1 MRLSETI
8 DKIINAIY
16 EEKNFFEHRNI
27 LLVGENIS
35 GKSKTIAKIVK
46 ELFDRKAPV
55 YYICSWNRKI
65 INKRTE
71 LKKTF
76 RDISP
81 EKIVETR
88 LCDSYFNEDV
98 FCDDLGI
105 ELTMNE
111 IYTNTPKYTKL
122 FMEYL
127 ELEISTSIKNQDIN
141 FIVGEDELLVNGH
154 NFEQLS
160 DAQVSMMRLL
170 MEINYAY
177 EQECRYI
184 FIDEFDIN
192 LDHKNSG
199 AFLEWLND
207 KYENIIFIV
216 SAHSLYT
223 ILNLK
228 DFDIVKIVKSY
239 TYEEDNLCVFF
250 DSNDLDNVDIIDKK
264 LFYNNYNPNELDELI
279 SSSLKCILSN
289 IPVNHEDIEIIEK
302 SSGLTT
308 RQKVVL
314 DFIKQRMG
322 NI

>member
-8 DKIINAIY
+8 DKIMNAIH

-46 ELFDRKAPV
+46 ELFDRKEPV

-76 RDISP
+76 KDISP

-88 LCDSYFNEDV
+88 LCDNYFNEDI

-111 IYTNTPKYTKL
+111 IYMNPQKYTEL
-122 FMEYL
+122 FREYL
-127 ELEISTSIKNQDIN
+127 KLEISTVTNNQGINLMICEDI
-141 FIVGEDELLVNGH
+141 LLVNKH

-177 EQECRYI
+177 EQKCKYI

-199 AFLEWLND
+199 AFLEWLKS

-223 ILNLK
+223 ILELR
-228 DFDIVKIVKSY
+228 DFDIVKIIKSY
-239 TYEEDNLCVFF
+239 TNVEDNFCVFF

-264 LFYNNYNPNELDELI
+264 LFYNNFNPNELDELI

-289 IPVNHEDIEIIEK
+289 VPVNDDDIETLENA
-302 SSGLTT
+302 SLTT

-314 DFIKQRMG
+314 DFIRQRMD
-322 NI
+322 